1 MDGLLTPS
9 ISATVTRT
17 DTNTDALSLISSM
30 PSNAA
35 PLTTAS
41 DVALVARNRPLR
53 LSTLLLA
60 FSMPRSGPLVPL
72 TNRFT
77 LVDGVRRVAEH
88 VDHGLGGGIDKTLV
102 AGLPGVRIPVLHNQC
117 GHTPCQRGNRQ

>member
-1 MDGLLTPS
+1 
-9 ISATVTRT
+9 
-17 DTNTDALSLISSM
+17 M

-77 LVDGVRRVAEH
+77 LSSMVSGV
-88 VDHGLGGGIDKTLV
+88 
-102 AGLPGVRIPVLHNQC
+102 
-117 GHTPCQRGNRQ
+117 

>member
-77 LVDGVRRVAEH
+77 LSSMVSGV
-88 VDHGLGGGIDKTLV
+88 
-102 AGLPGVRIPVLHNQC
+102 
-117 GHTPCQRGNRQ
+117 